1 VRGEKPRELAHILK
15 ISALRWQQYQ
25 ENLDRENPIL
35 KGMRF
40 LRVFEQESVRTY
52 AKTADILGMSR
63 QCVYQLV
70 ALVTKLP
77 DQVKDILTSNE
88 DSVIGRYFTER
99 RLRPLTR
106 LDTDEEK
113 QARFQSMVAK
123 LKLPVMKK
131 AEEKVIPLRG

>member
-35 KGMRF
+35 K
-40 LRVFEQESVRTY
+40 
-52 AKTADILGMSR
+52 GMSR